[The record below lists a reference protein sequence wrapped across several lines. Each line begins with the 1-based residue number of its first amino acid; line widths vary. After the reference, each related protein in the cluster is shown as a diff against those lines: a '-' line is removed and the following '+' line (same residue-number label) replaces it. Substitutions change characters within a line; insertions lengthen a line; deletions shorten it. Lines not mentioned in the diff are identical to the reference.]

1 MDSEKVIKRDNEYV
15 LHTYARNP
23 IVLEKG
29 HGLYA
34 EGPEGQKYLDFT
46 SGIGVNSLGYC
57 DMTWAEAVSG
67 QAHKLQHTSNLYYTA
82 PCGKLAKKLCKRTGM
97 SKVFFGN
104 SGAEANEG
112 AIKAA
117 RKYSFDKYGAD
128 RYNVI
133 TLVNSFHGRT
143 IATLTATGQGVFH
156 NYFGP
161 FNEGFQYVKAG
172 DIDAL
177 TEMVDRHTCAVML
190 ELVQGEGGV
199 VALEPEYV
207 QAVRALCDEKDLVL
221 IVDEVQTGVGR
232 TGTFLCC
239 EHYNLQPDVVTLA
252 KGLGGGL
259 PIGAVLMNEKVAAGM
274 GPSSHGSTFGGN
286 PVVCAG
292 ANVVVDRM
300 DASFLANVNERA
312 VQLRTGLE
320 KLPRVR
326 SLSGIGLMVGIEFLE
341 GIKAADVLAACRE
354 KGLLVLRKDPP
365 PPAAAA
371 DSDRPRCGE
380 GAGYSGQRPRGDG
393 PQQNGGAG
401 MKHLLKMSDLTPDE
415 VAHILDVADELK
427 AQQKAGGTEPL
438 LKGKSVA
445 LMFSKNSTRTR
456 TSFEVGV
463 YQLGGLGNYMN
474 AATELQ
480 SGRGEPLKD
489 TARVLGR
496 YYDCVVWRTYR
507 QSDLEEFAEFAG
519 VPVINGL
526 TDYAHPCQVLADL
539 MTIRERRGALAGQ
552 KLCFVGDGSNMANSL
567 IVGGL
572 LSGMKVDCVCPHGY
586 RPAADVLMFAHKYGS
601 AFRLLED
608 PAEGVKDADV
618 VVTAVWNTAAPGTS
632 ESESRLR
639 DFAGFQLTSGLL
651 KAAKPDCMVLHCLPA
666 HRGEEISTAVFE
678 AHADEIFTEAENRLH
693 VQKAV
698 LAVLLAGK

>member
-15 LHTYARNP
+15 LHTYNRNP

-29 HGLYA
+29 HGLRA
-34 EGPEGQKYLDFT
+34 AGPEGQQYLDFT

-57 DMTWAEAVSG
+57 DLDWAEAVSE

-117 RKYSFDKYGAD
+117 RKYSVDHYRKD
-128 RYNVI
+128 RTTVI

-143 IATLTATGQGVFH
+143 IATLTATGQEVFH

-161 FNEGFQYVKAG
+161 FNEGFLYAPAG
-172 DIDAL
+172 DIEAL
-177 TEMVDRHTCAVML
+177 EELVDRTTCAVML
-190 ELVQGEGGV
+190 ELIQGEGGV
-199 VALEPEYV
+199 MALDPDYV
-207 QAVRALCDEKDLVL
+207 QAVRKLCDEKDLVL

-239 EHYNLQPDVVTLA
+239 EHYNLKPDIVHPGQGPGRRPAHRRRAAERKGGRRHGPRHPRLHLRRQPG
-252 KGLGGGL
+252 GLRRCQRGGGPHGPEL
-259 PIGAVLMNEKVAAGM
+259 P
-274 GPSSHGSTFGGN
+274 
-286 PVVCAG
+286 CQCQ
-292 ANVVVDRM
+292 
-300 DASFLANVNERA
+300 RA
-312 VQLRTGLE
+312 RR
-320 KLPRVR
+320 P
-326 SLSGIGLMVGIEFLE
+326 
-341 GIKAADVLAACRE
+341 AACRHRKAAPCQE
-354 KGLLVLRKDPP
+354 HFRHRPDGGHRVLRPQGRRCAGRLPRSGPAGADSQDPP
-365 PPAAAA
+365 APAAAA
-371 DSDRPRCGE
+371 DPQRARCGH
-380 GAGYSGQRPRGDG
+380 GAGDPERCAGQDG
-393 PQQNGGAG
+393 ADGSEGAG
-401 MKHLLKMSDLTPDE
+401 MKNLLKMSDLSPAELT
-415 VAHILDVADELK
+415 HILDVADQLK
-427 AQQKAGGTEPL
+427 AQQKLGGTAPL
-438 LKGKSVA
+438 LAGKTVA
-445 LMFSKNSTRTR
+445 LMFSKASTRTR

-474 AATELQ
+474 TAELQ
-480 SGRGEPLKD
+480 AGRGEPLKD

-507 QSDLEEFAEFAG
+507 QSDLEEFAELAG

-539 MTIRERRGALAGQ
+539 MTIRERRGSLAGR
-552 KLCFVGDGSNMANSL
+552 KLCFVGDGSSMANSL

-572 LSGMKVDCVCPHGY
+572 LAGMQVTCVCPQSY

-601 AFRLLED
+601 AFHLTAD
-608 PAEGVKDADV
+608 PAEGVQDADV
-618 VVTAVWNTAAPGTS
+618 VATAVWNTAKPGTP
-632 ESESRLR
+632 ESEQRLR
-639 DFAGFQLTSGLL
+639 DFVGYQLTGKLL
-651 KAAKPDCMVLHCLPA
+651 ESAKPDVMVLHCLPA
-666 HRGEEISTAVFE
+666 HRGEEISSAVFE
-678 AHADEIFTEAENRLH
+678 QHAPEIFDEAENRLH

-698 LAVLLAGK
+698 LAILLAGK

>member
-1 MDSEKVIKRDNEYV
+1 
-15 LHTYARNP
+15 
-23 IVLEKG
+23 
-29 HGLYA
+29 
-34 EGPEGQKYLDFT
+34 
-46 SGIGVNSLGYC
+46 
-57 DMTWAEAVSG
+57 
-67 QAHKLQHTSNLYYTA
+67 
-82 PCGKLAKKLCKRTGM
+82 
-97 SKVFFGN
+97 
-104 SGAEANEG
+104 
-112 AIKAA
+112 
-117 RKYSFDKYGAD
+117 
-128 RYNVI
+128 
-133 TLVNSFHGRT
+133 
-143 IATLTATGQGVFH
+143 
-156 NYFGP
+156 
-161 FNEGFQYVKAG
+161 
-172 DIDAL
+172 
-177 TEMVDRHTCAVML
+177 
-190 ELVQGEGGV
+190 
-199 VALEPEYV
+199 
-207 QAVRALCDEKDLVL
+207 
-221 IVDEVQTGVGR
+221 
-232 TGTFLCC
+232 
-239 EHYNLQPDVVTLA
+239 
-252 KGLGGGL
+252 
-259 PIGAVLMNEKVAAGM
+259 
-274 GPSSHGSTFGGN
+274 
-286 PVVCAG
+286 
-292 ANVVVDRM
+292 
-300 DASFLANVNERA
+300 
-312 VQLRTGLE
+312 
-320 KLPRVR
+320 
-326 SLSGIGLMVGIEFLE
+326 
-341 GIKAADVLAACRE
+341 
-354 KGLLVLRKDPP
+354 
-365 PPAAAA
+365 
-371 DSDRPRCGE
+371 
-380 GAGYSGQRPRGDG
+380 
-393 PQQNGGAG
+393 

-415 VAHILDVADELK
+415 VDHILDVADELK

-480 SGRGEPLKD
+480 SSRGEPLKD

-586 RPAADVLMFAHKYGS
+586 RPAADVLMFARKYGS
-601 AFRLLED
+601 AFRLMEA